1 MRWFTRSFT
10 RLLRRQDG
18 AAAVEFAIVG
28 PMLVVL
34 VLGIAGW
41 GGFFWISHAVQQV
54 ANDAARA
61 AIAGLDADER
71 QALAAQV
78 LADEIDDYAWLKAAA
93 AQVSVTNEDQTVRVM
108 VTYDASHTP
117 FWSMKGIVP
126 LPSSTIARSA
136 TVRLGGY

>member
-1 MRWFTRSFT
+1 MAGKTNT
-10 RLLRRQDG
+10 LARLLRRQDG

-34 VLGIAGW
+34 LMGIAGW

-61 AIAGLDADER
+61 AIAGLDAAER
-71 QALAAQV
+71 QTLAGQV
-78 LADEIDDYAWLKAAA
+78 LSDQIADYAWLKSSS
-93 AQVSVTNEDQTVRVM
+93 AQVIVVTDGEQVTVN

>member
-41 GGFFWISHAVQQV
+41 GGFFWVSHAVQQV

-61 AIAGLDADER
+61 AIAGLDAAER

-78 LADEIDDYAWLKAAA
+78 LADEIDDYAWLKASA

-108 VTYDASHTP
+108 VIYDASHTP